1 MHHRGKIAVWGGI
14 LMAMSLGQGAAAAEI
29 TGPTPFGKTK
39 DGTAVEVYTLKL
51 DNGVVAK
58 VMTLGATLT
67 ELQLPDK
74 AGKAANVVL
83 GFDDVAGYESDRNQY
98 FGCTVGRV
106 CNRIAKG
113 KFTLDGKAYSLA
125 VNNGPNHLHGGVK
138 RSLDKVVWK
147 ASTGNLATTGAAVV
161 RFTYTSADGEE
172 GYPGQL
178 EVTAVYALSD
188 ANELHLTYL
197 AKTDKATPVNLTN

>member
-14 LMAMSLGQGAAAAEI
+14 LMAMSLGQGASAAEI

-39 DGTAVEVYTLKL
+39 DGAAVEVYTLKL

-58 VMTLGATLT
+58 VMTLGATVI
-67 ELQLPDK
+67 ELQVPDK

-98 FGCTVGRV
+98 FGCTIGRV

-113 KFTLDGKAYSLA
+113 KFTLDGKEYTLA

-138 RSLDKVVWK
+138 RSLDKIVWK
-147 ASTGNLATTGAAVV
+147 ASAGQLATTGAAQLTL
-161 RFTYTSADGEE
+161 TYISPDGEE

-178 EVTAVYALSD
+178 QVT
-188 ANELHLTYL
+188 
-197 AKTDKATPVNLTN
+197 